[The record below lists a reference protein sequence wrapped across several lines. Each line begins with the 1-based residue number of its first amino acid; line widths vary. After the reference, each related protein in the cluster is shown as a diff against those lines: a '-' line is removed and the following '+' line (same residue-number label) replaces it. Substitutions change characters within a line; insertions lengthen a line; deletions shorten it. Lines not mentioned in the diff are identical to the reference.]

1 MHNLQLVLLKGSEL
15 ETLETRKEFH
25 FDTRFRVLPKNF
37 GIYGD
42 KKVLDI
48 EEIVVSTDT
57 MSFDDYIETRKYHLV
72 SSVFWNDSWFED
84 AVSFAQKFGI
94 KRSEWFDVMLPEM
107 ENTQGPVR
115 DFLERFVGETV
126 GELFPTQDACLDF
139 YNKEENFSRLLKGEV
154 GDNLMYKYRAIAS
167 FQIWQHICK
176 SAMDATRRILQQR
189 GAASQIPDF
198 ENFWNDFHLYVQVK
212 HADGKTEGEILGAVR
227 VNMQYD
233 IPQWITDGMPID
245 ITPYKLQQSEPFD
258 FRLSDEGARE
268 MQAALKVWTPTLK
281 GLTKMVTRIRMTWQ
295 IRRAH
300 RQQAAY
306 AHAAAKQSEAGMLPE
321 QW

>member
-1 MHNLQLVLLKGSEL
+1 
-15 ETLETRKEFH
+15 
-25 FDTRFRVLPKNF
+25 
-37 GIYGD
+37 
-42 KKVLDI
+42 
-48 EEIVVSTDT
+48 
-57 MSFDDYIETRKYHLV
+57 
-72 SSVFWNDSWFED
+72 
-84 AVSFAQKFGI
+84 
-94 KRSEWFDVMLPEM
+94 
-107 ENTQGPVR
+107 
-115 DFLERFVGETV
+115 
-126 GELFPTQDACLDF
+126 
-139 YNKEENFSRLLKGEV
+139 
-154 GDNLMYKYRAIAS
+154 
-167 FQIWQHICK
+167 
-176 SAMDATRRILQQR
+176 
-189 GAASQIPDF
+189 
-198 ENFWNDFHLYVQVK
+198 
-212 HADGKTEGEILGAVR
+212 
-227 VNMQYD
+227 MQYD